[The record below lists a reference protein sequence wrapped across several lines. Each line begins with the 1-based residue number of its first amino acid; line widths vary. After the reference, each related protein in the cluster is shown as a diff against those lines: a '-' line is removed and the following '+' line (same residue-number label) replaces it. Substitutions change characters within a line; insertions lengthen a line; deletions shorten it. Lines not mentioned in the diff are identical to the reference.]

1 MYQNYNYYPQQQTP
15 QNLQNANPQYL
26 AYQRQVPPQLNLKGR
41 PVSSLEEARAT
52 SIDFDGSVFYFP
64 DLASKRIYTKH
75 IGMDGIAVLNM
86 YELKEMPIQQP
97 QKEIDLSHYV
107 TREELEQT
115 ILQFKG
121 MLEQTLN
128 NKKEVKKPVVNF

>member
-1 MYQNYNYYPQQQTP
+1 MNYNNFQQQ
-15 QNLQNANPQYL
+15 QYM
-26 AYQRQVPPQLNLKGR
+26 QQQVGYKQPTMQQYYNWNGNQQVR
-41 PVSSLEEARAT
+41 PVSSIEEAKA
-52 SIDFDGSVFYFP
+52 SPIDFDGTVFYFP
-64 DLASKRIYTKH
+64 DLANKRIYTKH

-128 NKKEVKKPVVNF
+128 NKKEVKEPVVNF

>member
-1 MYQNYNYYPQQQTP
+1 MNYNNFQQQQYMQP
-15 QNLQNANPQYL
+15 QVGYKQPTMQQY
-26 AYQRQVPPQLNLKGR
+26 YNWNGNQQVR
-41 PVSSLEEARAT
+41 PVSSIEEAKA
-52 SIDFDGSVFYFP
+52 SPIDFDGTVFYFP
-64 DLASKRIYTKH
+64 DLANKRIYTKH

-128 NKKEVKKPVVNF
+128 NKKEVKEPVVNF

>member
-1 MYQNYNYYPQQQTP
+1 MNYNNFQQQQYMQP
-15 QNLQNANPQYL
+15 QVGYKQPAMQQY
-26 AYQRQVPPQLNLKGR
+26 YNWNGNQQVR
-41 PVSSLEEARAT
+41 PVSSIEEAKA
-52 SIDFDGSVFYFP
+52 SPIDFDGTVFYFP
-64 DLASKRIYTKH
+64 DLANKRIYTKH

-128 NKKEVKKPVVNF
+128 NKKEVKEPVVNF

>member
-1 MYQNYNYYPQQQTP
+1 MSYNNYQQQQYMPPQMAYKPQQPMQ
-15 QNLQNANPQYL
+15 QY
-26 AYQRQVPPQLNLKGR
+26 YNWNNNQQVR
-41 PVSSLEEARAT
+41 PVSSIEEAKA
-52 SIDFDGSVFYFP
+52 SPIDFDGSVFYFP
-64 DLASKRIYTKH
+64 DLANKRIYTKQ

-115 ILQFKG
+115 VLQLKG

-128 NKKEVKKPVVNF
+128 NKKEVKEPVVNF

>member
-1 MYQNYNYYPQQQTP
+1 MNYNNFQQQ
-15 QNLQNANPQYL
+15 QYM
-26 AYQRQVPPQLNLKGR
+26 QQQVGYKQPTMQQYYNWNGNQQVR
-41 PVSSLEEARAT
+41 PVSSIEEAKA
-52 SIDFDGSVFYFP
+52 SPIDFDGTVFYFP
-64 DLASKRIYTKH
+64 DLANKRIYTKH

-86 YELKEMPIQQP
+86 YELKEMPIQQS

-128 NKKEVKKPVVNF
+128 NKKEVKEPVVNF

>member
-1 MYQNYNYYPQQQTP
+1 MNYNNFQQQQYIQP
-15 QNLQNANPQYL
+15 QVGYKQPTMQQY
-26 AYQRQVPPQLNLKGR
+26 YNWNGNQQVR
-41 PVSSLEEARAT
+41 PVSSIEEAKA
-52 SIDFDGSVFYFP
+52 SPIDFDGTVFYFP
-64 DLASKRIYTKH
+64 DLANKRIYTKH

-128 NKKEVKKPVVNF
+128 NKKEVKEPVVNF